1 MYPLRF
7 EPIFRRYL
15 WGGRR
20 LATELGKSIGEGV
33 CAESWEIVDRP
44 EANSVI
50 ANGDLA
56 GTTLHALIGSSGEQL
71 LGTQVYQQIHRK
83 ELPERLRGRFPLLLK
98 FLDANKTLS
107 VQVHPDDLAGSK
119 KEIPD
124 LGKTEAWYVMDAA
137 AGSKI
142 YCGLKSGVDREQL
155 AEAVTQ
161 GATEQVI
168 HAFEPK
174 SGDCVFVPAGTVHAI
189 GQGLLV
195 AEIQQSSDTTYR
207 LFDWNRVD
215 AEGNSRDL
223 HVAEALQVT
232 DFENGPVSPQTIGE
246 TGEADTQALVHCE
259 KFSIK
264 RRSLKAAS
272 TQIRLHGG
280 CCLLMV
286 VEGQLRILEE
296 PAGELLSKGSSV
308 LIPAALETVTLDCV
322 DEAMVLEIRIP

>member
-15 WGGRR
+15 WGGQR

-33 CAESWEIVDRP
+33 CAESWEVVDRP

-50 ANGDLA
+50 ANGDWA
-56 GTTLHALIGSSGEQL
+56 GQTLHELIGRSGEQL
-71 LGTQVYQQIHRK
+71 LGPQVYQQIHR
-83 ELPERLRGRFPLLLK
+83 ETLPDRLRCRFPLLLK

-107 VQVHPDDLAGSK
+107 VQVHPDDAAGAK

-142 YCGLKSGVDREQL
+142 YCGLKTGVGRKQL
-155 AEAVTQ
+155 ADAVAQ
-161 GATEQVI
+161 GTTEQVI

-223 HVAEALQVT
+223 HVTEALQVT
-232 DFENGPVSPQTIGE
+232 DFEHGPVGPQTLR
-246 TGEADTQALVHCE
+246 DTDEPNTQELIHCD
-259 KFSIK
+259 KFSIN
-264 RRSLKAAS
+264 RRSLERTS
-272 TQIRLHGG
+272 TQVQLNGG

-286 VEGQLRILEE
+286 VEGHLRMLEE
-296 PAGELLSKGSSV
+296 PSGDLLKKGHSV
-308 LIPAALETVTLDCV
+308 LIPAALETVTLACD
-322 DEAMVLEIRIP
+322 DQATVLEIRIP

>member
-20 LATELGKSIGEGV
+20 LATELGKSIGEGI

-56 GTTLHALIGSSGEQL
+56 GMTLHALIESSGEQL
-71 LGTQVYQQIHRK
+71 LGTKVHQQIHRD

-119 KEIPD
+119 KENPD

-142 YCGLKSGVDREQL
+142 YCGLKSGVNHGQL
-155 AEAVTQ
+155 AEAVAQ
-161 GATEQVI
+161 GTTEQVI

-232 DFENGPVSPQTIGE
+232 DFENGPVNPQTIQE
-246 TGEADTQALVHCE
+246 TEEADLQALVHCE
-259 KFSIK
+259 KFSIQ
-264 RRSLKAAS
+264 RRALKGAS
-272 TQIRLHGG
+272 TQIHLRGG

-286 VEGQLRILEE
+286 MEGQLRILEE
-296 PAGELLSKGSSV
+296 PSGERLNKGDSV
-308 LIPAALETVTLDCV
+308 LIPAALETVTLDCA